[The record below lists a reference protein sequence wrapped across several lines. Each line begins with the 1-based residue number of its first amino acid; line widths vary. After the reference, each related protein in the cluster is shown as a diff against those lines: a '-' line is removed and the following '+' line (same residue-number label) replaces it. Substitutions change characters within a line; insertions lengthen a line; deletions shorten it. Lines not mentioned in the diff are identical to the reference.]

1 MQCKNPGDIISGAL
15 MYVTGF
21 EPTTY
26 WSVASRSI
34 QLSYTYI
41 YRFSP
46 ATVCIVTVAGE
57 NVNRIF

>member
-1 MQCKNPGDIISGAL
+1 MQKTPETTSPGLL

-41 YRFSP
+41 YRFSL
-46 ATVCIVTVAGE
+46 AGIYKMSDIILRME
-57 NVNRIF
+57 GDV